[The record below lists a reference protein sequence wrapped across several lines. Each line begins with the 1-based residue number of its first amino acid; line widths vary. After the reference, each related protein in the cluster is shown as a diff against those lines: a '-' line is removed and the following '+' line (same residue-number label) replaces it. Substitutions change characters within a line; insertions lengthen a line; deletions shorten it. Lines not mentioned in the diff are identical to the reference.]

1 MSGELTLASMARVRR
16 TAEETRRLM
25 VQAGMEM
32 LQEHGVTL
40 GLDQLTLEAACIEK
54 DIARSSSHS
63 AWAIDDK
70 FSPQEKFQREVV
82 RSWLFDREG
91 TLFADAAATAVAE
104 LFADGARP
112 EPRDIIR
119 AGAQAALEEGMRPNE
134 GGVGD
139 FLSTD
144 LALRH
149 AIASQPVSERDAE
162 LLEWLSEGE
171 RSNRK
176 ARVED
181 TYKPF
186 AKSIGYKPK
195 ASFGDDAYEIY
206 SVLVASL
213 VEGLSLRALL
223 LPEHDFTGPIAGTEN
238 DRVPANV
245 LGACLEALMPVFFE
259 RVDDNSEDS

>member
-1 MSGELTLASMARVRR
+1 
-16 TAEETRRLM
+16 M
-25 VQAGMEM
+25 VEAGLEM

-63 AWAIDDK
+63 AWAIDDR

-91 TLFADAAATAVAE
+91 TKFADAAATAVAD
-104 LFADGARP
+104 LFANGERP
-112 EPRDIIR
+112 NQSDVIR
-119 AGAQAALEEGMRPNE
+119 AGAQAALEEGMRTNE
-134 GGVGD
+134 RGVGD

-144 LALRH
+144 VALRY
-149 AIASQPVSERDAE
+149 AIASQPEDERDPE
-162 LLEWLSEGE
+162 MLEWLSSGE
-171 RSNRK
+171 RANRK

-186 AKSIGYKPK
+186 AKTIGLEPREE
-195 ASFGDDAYEIY
+195 FGENAYELY
-206 SVLVASL
+206 SVIIASL
-213 VEGLSLRALL
+213 VEGLSLRSLL
-223 LPEHDFTGPIAGTEN
+223 LPELDVTGIIAGTEG

-245 LGACLEALMPVFFE
+245 LGVVLEALTPVLFQQ
-259 RVDDNSEDS
+259 VDETGSTGE